1 MTQISDDLYTGDA
14 FYGAVGEPRGLKLAP
29 IFAKEFGAVV
39 TADADGIC
47 VAATATGAATLSATG
62 ALVSGGVATFD
73 VARCVALT
81 ATSSNAAITYT
92 VNGTDAYGVTI
103 SSKLAGPGATTAAT
117 TLKAFKTV
125 TSITT
130 TQATVGGI
138 TAGTSD
144 TLGSP
149 VRIADKGKVLGVFV
163 DGVPESTLTVVA
175 GTATNATSTATTGD
189 VRGTLLLNTASNGA
203 KRFTAL
209 VLVTSRNTK
218 EDVYGVTQ
226 A

>member
-1 MTQISDDLYTGDA
+1 
-14 FYGAVGEPRGLKLAP
+14 
-29 IFAKEFGAVV
+29 
-39 TADADGIC
+39 
-47 VAATATGAATLSATG
+47 
-62 ALVSGGVATFD
+62 
-73 VARCVALT
+73 
-81 ATSSNAAITYT
+81 
-92 VNGTDAYGVTI
+92 
-103 SSKLAGPGATTAAT
+103 
-117 TLKAFKTV
+117 LKAFKTV